1 MPIAN
6 KVNEFINSASWI
18 RKMFEQGAALRQ
30 QYGADQVFD
39 VSEVSRLLYSMGRR
53 CLIYVE
59 CSSGARQKSA

>member
-1 MPIAN
+1 MTLVFAL
-6 KVNEFINSASWI
+6 V
-18 RKMFEQGAALRQ
+18 AAFPLFT
-30 QYGADQVFD
+30 GADQVFD